1 MHIKDLPLEARGII
15 TSRLYF
21 ALLKQGKT
29 ETQAEKIYHN
39 CHLWTIAQVQLYI
52 DISDVLKGVNYAPKY
67 TSR

>member
-15 TSRLYF
+15 ASRLYF

-29 ETQAEKIYHN
+29 ETQAEKMYNN
-39 CHLWTIAQVQLYI
+39 CNLWTIAQVKHYI
-52 DISDVLKGVNYAPKY
+52 DISDVLKGVNYATKY

>member
-15 TSRLYF
+15 SSRLYF

-29 ETQAEKIYHN
+29 AEQAEKMYHN
-39 CHLWTIAQVQLYI
+39 CLLWTDKQVSLFV